1 VTAAAQ
7 TAHNALLPD
16 RVVAALRSVLP
27 EAGEHGVPLH
37 EPEFRGRE
45 WDYLKD
51 CLDTGWVSS
60 AGGYVD
66 RIERDLEAIT
76 GVEHA
81 VATSNGTA
89 ALDIC
94 LKLAGVRA
102 GDEVL
107 VPALTFV
114 ATANAV
120 AYQHATPHFVDS
132 AEATLGVDPARLDA
146 WLSETARLTD
156 EGCVN
161 VRTGAPIRALMVMH
175 VFGHPCDLDGLC
187 EVAARW
193 KLTLIEDAAEGLG
206 SYWRGEH
213 VGGRGLLSAL
223 SFNGNKIVTTGGG
236 GAVLTRDPALA
247 ARAKHLTT
255 TARTPHQW
263 SFVHDEVG
271 YNYRM
276 PNLNAALGCAQLER
290 LPDMLVRKAELARRY
305 AEAFAAVEGVH
316 LLTPRPGAEVNH
328 WLNALILDR
337 PDMEARDALLQ
348 ALNEAGFMARPLWT
362 LMHRLPMYAACPRA
376 PLPVAEALEASVIN
390 IPSSARL
397 ADA

>member
-1 VTAAAQ
+1 M
-7 TAHNALLPD
+7 
-16 RVVAALRSVLP
+16 AALRSVLP
-27 EAGEHGVPLH
+27 APAEGGFPLH
-37 EPEFRGRE
+37 EPEFLGRE
-45 WDYLKD
+45 WEYLKD

-76 GVEHA
+76 GIEHA

-120 AYQHATPHFVDS
+120 AYQRATPHFIDS
-132 AEATLGVDPARLDA
+132 EAVTLGVDPVGLDA
-146 WLSETARLTD
+146 LLSETARLTPD
-156 EGCVN
+156 GCVN
-161 VRTGAPIRALMVMH
+161 VTTGAPIRALMVMH

-206 SYWRGEH
+206 SRWRGEH

-290 LPDMLVRKAELARRY
+290 LPDMLARKAELARRY
-305 AEAFAAVEGVH
+305 ARAFADIDGAR
-316 LLTPRPGAEVNH
+316 LLVPRPGAEVNH

-337 PDMEARDALLQ
+337 PDMAARDAVLE
-348 ALNEAGFMARPLWT
+348 ALNKGGFMARPLWT

-376 PLPVAEALEASVIN
+376 PLPVAEALEASVVN

-397 ADA
+397 ADT